1 MSKSLTT
8 RKCAGAPIE
17 SLSSHNKFRLC
28 EFLGP
33 CHFHYSAK
41 CVLHIQ
47 LLICLYGNPD
57 NFGANWGCRSIS
69 ATFVGVIVV
78 NIVTPVGG
86 VAAIAVDNAHFGQD
100 VRPRLWVRC
109 HQAGQHHCGLG
120 GKGKVVGGLLR

>member
-8 RKCAGAPIE
+8 RKCAKAPIE

-41 CVLHIQ
+41 CVLHIH
-47 LLICLYGNPD
+47 LLICLYGNQD
-57 NFGANWGCRSIS
+57 NFGASWSII
-69 ATFVGVIVV
+69 AAFVGVIVV

-86 VAAIAVDNAHFGQD
+86 VAAIAAVDNAHFGQD

-120 GKGKVVGGLLR
+120 GKGGLGGLLR

>member
-8 RKCAGAPIE
+8 RK
-17 SLSSHNKFRLC
+17 LSSHNKFRLC
-28 EFLGP
+28 ELGP

-41 CVLHIQ
+41 CVLHIH
-47 LLICLYGNPD
+47 LLICLYGNQD
-57 NFGANWGCRSIS
+57 NFGASWSIS
-69 ATFVGVIVV
+69 AAFVGVIVV

-86 VAAIAVDNAHFGQD
+86 VAAIAIDNSHFGQD

-120 GKGKVVGGLLR
+120 GKRGLRGWGVIEIVRGEEDSD